1 MERNT
6 DRDKGKALIKK
17 ILKRVF
23 FLKPFPTV
31 MIALPSFVL
40 VFLVLGMGLT
50 DSPISYVSYV
60 LSAYALII
68 TITVFPGMLK
78 AFRNGFW
85 NLHFIKALKQTQ
97 MGKKFFDSV
106 VFRSEI
112 SLHQGLI
119 MNLLY
124 VAVKLVTGILYQ
136 SVWLIAFGIY
146 YLLLAVMRGNLV
158 HYVHSATAKCMKM
171 GEDLEGEFRRYRVC
185 GIVLVVM
192 NQALA
197 CIVVYIVHRN
207 QGVTYPGLLIY
218 VMALYAFYSVIM
230 AVINVVKFRRQGSPV
245 LSAAKVISL
254 TAAIVSMLSLE
265 TAMLDEFG
273 QDNPAFRK
281 LMTSISGGVVCTFV
295 LGMAIYMIVRS
306 SRYLKE
312 ISLKS
317 NFNN

>member
-1 MERNT
+1 
-6 DRDKGKALIKK
+6 
-17 ILKRVF
+17 
-23 FLKPFPTV
+23 
-31 MIALPSFVL
+31 
-40 VFLVLGMGLT
+40 
-50 DSPISYVSYV
+50 
-60 LSAYALII
+60 
-68 TITVFPGMLK
+68 
-78 AFRNGFW
+78 
-85 NLHFIKALKQTQ
+85 
-97 MGKKFFDSV
+97 
-106 VFRSEI
+106 
-112 SLHQGLI
+112 
-119 MNLLY
+119 
-124 VAVKLVTGILYQ
+124 
-136 SVWLIAFGIY
+136 
-146 YLLLAVMRGNLV
+146 
-158 HYVHSATAKCMKM
+158 MKM

-207 QGVTYPGLLIY
+207 LGVTYPGMLIY
-218 VMALYAFYSVIM
+218 VMALYVFYSVIM

-306 SRYLKE
+306 SKYLKE
-312 ISLKS
+312 ISPKS